1 MLFAAIV
8 VLLPLYGHAQMNLSS
23 WAGLFNPDNV
33 NRMADL
39 AVQLSTLAARSM
51 AKNERDVARTV
62 EEPRE
67 VPLGADARPSQVLG
81 QAVSDVSTQSRLS
94 LLKAFEPLERGNIA
108 SLRLPSS
115 TPSPTTT
122 MDFPKLFPDFGG
134 GFQPSGGDKGLK
146 IKPFNSPRTDLFS
159 SDLRHFPISQN
170 GVSTHLEKTIEA
182 VPPSD
187 LKSVGDTVNLPR
199 PIVSKPYSSLEQ
211 NPFIRLASTFLRE
224 ATRPSDSA
232 RNIASSSSRQHNSG
246 GLPDFGGIRD
256 FVPGANNN
264 FGIRKGPG
272 CLPFLSEFMQVA
284 YGNCQQVADEK
295 AFDAW
300 GDELKSAILTG
311 QVDLLKASQETCR
324 RGAERQQCG
333 ALRRAI
339 SNCDILESLQI
350 GAQLQRAMKRCEEV
364 SGLVDQNPLVI
375 LSQINSLVGG
385 EFAQGFLNKFLSSG
399 K

>member
-1 MLFAAIV
+1 MGFKKTFFARRLEDKDGMKGAAGI
-8 VLLPLYGHAQMNLSS
+8 GKRGCFEESS
-23 WAGLFNPDNV
+23 
-33 NRMADL
+33 
-39 AVQLSTLAARSM
+39 SS
-51 AKNERDVARTV
+51 KRTV

-115 TPSPTTT
+115 TPSPITTT
-122 MDFPKLFPDFGG
+122 DFPKLFPDFGG
-134 GFQPSGGDKGLK
+134 GFQPSG
-146 IKPFNSPRTDLFS
+146 DLFS

-211 NPFIRLASTFLRE
+211 NPFIRLASTFLR
-224 ATRPSDSA
+224 
-232 RNIASSSSRQHNSG
+232 G

-364 SGLVDQNPLVI
+364 SGLVDQV
-375 LSQINSLVGG
+375 S
-385 EFAQGFLNKFLSSG
+385 FK
-399 K
+399 